1 MAHQLTVREAIAE
14 AIKEEMKR
22 DPTVFVMGEDLGM
35 YGGSFGTTRGLY
47 HEFGEERV
55 RDTPISETA
64 IVGFALGAAMGG
76 MRPIVEIMRC
86 DWMTVCMDEL
96 VNQIAKMRYMSGGRP
111 EIHLVVKTN
120 TEGGIQLGPQHS
132 QSFEAWFC
140 HIPGLRVVMFSN
152 AYDAKGLLKSAV
164 RGHNPVIFMEPV
176 ALLAT
181 TGTIPD
187 EDYTVPIGKAEVKK
201 EGKDATIVSWGTML
215 VKSLKAAKTLA
226 NEGIDVEVIDLRTL
240 RPMDTDTVVNSV
252 KKTGRLV
259 IAHEANKTGG
269 LGAEVAAIVQ
279 ELAFDSLDAPIK
291 RVATPDAMIPVNQRL
306 EKFVLP
312 QEEKVIEAVKSLL

>member
-1 MAHQLTVREAIAE
+1 MAHELTFREAIAE

-22 DPTVFVMGEDLGM
+22 DSTVFIMGEDLGKF
-35 YGGSFGTTRGLY
+35 GGSFGTTRGLY
-47 HEFGEERV
+47 REFGEERV

-64 IVGFALGAAMGG
+64 ILGFALGAAMGG
-76 MRPIVEIMRC
+76 MRPIAEIARC
-86 DWMTVCMDEL
+86 DWMTICMDEL

-120 TEGGIQLGPQHS
+120 AEGGLGLGPQHS

-140 HIPGLRVVMFSN
+140 HIPGLKVVMPSN

-164 RGHNPVIFMEPV
+164 RGHNPIIFIEPNP
-176 ALLAT
+176 LLHMS
-181 TGTIPD
+181 GSVPD

-201 EGKDATIVSWGTML
+201 EGKDVTIVGWGTLL
-215 VKSLKAAKTLA
+215 VKSLNAAKTLA

-240 RPMDTDTVVNSV
+240 RPMDTETIVNSV
-252 KKTGRLV
+252 KKTGRLAV
-259 IAHEANKTGG
+259 AHEANKTGG
-269 LGAEVAAIVQ
+269 FGAEVVATVQ

-291 RVATPDAMIPVNQRL
+291 RIATLDAIIPANRKL

-312 QEEKVIEAVKSLL
+312 QEEDVIEVVKSLL